1 MYCIGCILDFH
12 IEQYDYLIY
21 IEGKCVCNMD
31 LEKKIKWLRKVL
43 ARMKELLSLKFIC
56 LQRDKSLARVEKSRI
71 V

>member
-12 IEQYDYLIY
+12 REQYDYLIY

-43 ARMKELLSLKFIC
+43 ASLSLKFIC